1 VVSLERDALR
11 ALSVLSREDADAL
24 ADDVEARIAALEP
37 EPSEPAR
44 AFEERREDARGRL
57 VSDELLLRARLAELY
72 AQQTYPLD
80 FDFEHTER
88 MERQL
93 IEQLPA
99 VDRAEA
105 LRRLAEAGPPGRP
118 QPRFEGSGVE
128 GSGGIDDDG
137 GGSGL

>member
-11 ALSVLSREDADAL
+11 SLSALPREDADAL
-24 ADDVEARIAALEP
+24 EADVAARVAQLAP
-37 EPSEPAR
+37 ESDESPR
-44 AFEERREDARGRL
+44 AFEDRREDARGRL

-80 FDFEHTER
+80 FDFEHMER

-93 IEQLPA
+93 LGQLPA

-118 QPRFEGSGVE
+118 QPRFEGSE
-128 GSGGIDDDG
+128 TFDDG
-137 GGSGL
+137 SASDL